1 MTINEAL
8 MYGLVSNLD
17 MLSLPEN
24 KFHKVYMAKEI
35 LRNAAE
41 KQIPKEAAL
50 DEYDGHKV
58 CPVCGCEAFIIG
70 DFGTQIDIEFC
81 YGCGQKI
88 IKGDGNDK

>member
-41 KQIPKEAAL
+41 KQIPMKPPNH
-50 DEYDGHKV
+50 DITV
-58 CPVCGCEAFIIG
+58 CPACNSKAK
-70 DFGTQIDIEFC
+70 
-81 YGCGQKI
+81 YGHPYELYCCHCGQRIEKTEF
-88 IKGDGNDK
+88 